1 MAPFK
6 KYGTCMMTFFIHLCH
21 TLSQFYPITSP
32 VFFTKN
38 NELWNERKIFFFV
51 FMAASAYHSISKDE
65 ENCIFRHYR
74 MYVYTTH
81 NDKVVK

>member
-38 NELWNERKIFFFV
+38 NELWNERKNFFLYLWLLQRITAYQR
-51 FMAASAYHSISKDE
+51 MQKIASSDTIA
-65 ENCIFRHYR
+65 C
-74 MYVYTTH
+74 MYIQPIKTKY
-81 NDKVVK
+81 